1 MAQHT
6 PGPWSFENGISCISH
21 KRGEIVARN
30 RAGSQTVA
38 QVAMFSDPSYD
49 GDEDTANARLIAA
62 APELL
67 DALEELVS
75 DLEFDMSA
83 GCNPRLVKSG
93 KRIEYA
99 RAAISKATGESA

>member
-6 PGPWSFENGISCISH
+6 PGPWRCGQGITEKITP
-21 KRGEIVARN
+21 VVW
-30 RAGSQTVA
+30 AGSLVFGERIVHRIA
-38 QVAMFSDPSYD
+38 VCDNA
-49 GDEDTANARLIAA
+49 ANARLIAA